1 MKRYK
6 GNKEY
11 YSSEHLVYK
20 CHYHVIFCPKY
31 RHKIIINEVEKRFKE
46 LCYEIAETYDF
57 EIIEM
62 ETMPDHVHLLISCN
76 PRFGIM
82 TCIQRI
88 KSITAKMLYKEFPYI
103 KRNYLWGGKFWSRSS
118 FVSTVGSVSLETV
131 KAYIENQKLK

>member
-31 RHKIIINEVEKRFKE
+31 RHKIIVNEIEKRFKE
-46 LCYEIAETYDF
+46 ICYEVAETYDF